1 MADHKYIGLQ
11 GILDLLGG
19 AKKQHG
25 QEYICTCP
33 AHSDHKP
40 SLWVSEGQK
49 GIIMKC
55 RANKCSTEDICRAI
69 GIEMSQLFRD
79 PLPKGGSG
87 QKKAAGKPAPAQAT
101 APARSEEKVKTFDS
115 YEAAYGWIGQL
126 VKVYPYTNGNGQLL
140 FEVARIKQS
149 DGDKTFRQ
157 HRPADPSKGK
167 FPIVLNVPAEIRQGV
182 LYRQV
187 EVNAAVRDGRTVYV
201 VEGEKDADTMAEMGY
216 VATTCPGGAKSWT
229 QAHSDNLNGADV
241 VILPDNDDVG
251 YEHGEQVASMTV
263 PIARRVRL
271 VKLKDA
277 YPELPHK
284 GDISDLCEL
293 VGRETARKIL
303 ERAVGAAAP
312 VKVDLYRLAK
322 AAYGRIPGYCIQDG
336 CICQNTEHGPKV
348 LGTFVAL
355 PVSEVTLDDGVQV
368 TKKLEIAGWTAHGK
382 PLERLYVEMD
392 KFSSMSWAA
401 NSWGLAANIMPG
413 TTVKDKLRAVIAAAG
428 AQVATQHTIY
438 AHTGWRKIGGKWA
451 YLYDGGCIGAE
462 GVEVSMDKG
471 MSIYNLGAIREG
483 TDALEAAFSSL
494 SLIDMINKRI
504 SVPLAGLMYLAPLRE
519 FLEQAGTPPAFTAM
533 LKGGTGTHKSTV
545 AALFLSHF
553 GDFRYDR
560 LPANFHD
567 TTNAIRRKSFM
578 LKDMPL
584 VVDDYH
590 PTASMQERRK
600 MEASA
605 QNLSRAFGDN
615 ADRGRL
621 ASDLTLQSAM
631 PPRAIALMTGE
642 EVPDIGESGVNRFY
656 LMEVEKGDVPF
667 TEEFTNMQ
675 RIARAGDLRQA
686 MRGYIEWMLPRA
698 DGMSAILGE
707 LFYSY
712 QEKARTIMAGSGIHD
727 RAAPAVAHIMIGLT
741 MMLEYFESVGL
752 MDHEG
757 AESRLNEYWQIVTD
771 NSRRQ
776 AGKMNEDKPVQM
788 YMRAVREMIAS
799 RKVNVV
805 DLITTD
811 GEVLKSDR
819 DVVGFRDGQYYYF
832 LAGTLWGAVVKFYS
846 DQQRVIAANEREIL
860 RMLKD
865 EGIVTPDSDGKTTK
879 LKRIRPGEGPKR
891 LLWIPRW
898 QIDGTKPPEQQ
909 TFEEVDKSEI
919 PDEMK

>member
-1 MADHKYIGLQ
+1 M
-11 GILDLLGG
+11 DLLGG

-33 AHSDHKP
+33 AHNDHKP

-87 QKKAAGKPAPAQAT
+87 QKKAEGKPAPAQAP

-140 FEVARIKQS
+140 FEVARIRLS

-167 FPIVLNVPAEIRQGV
+167 FPIILNVPAEIRAGV

-187 EVNAAVRDGRTVYV
+187 EVNQAVKDGRTVYV

-216 VATTCPGGAKSWT
+216 TATTCPGGAKSWT
-229 QAHSDNLNGADV
+229 QAHSENLRGADV
-241 VILPDNDDVG
+241 VILPDND
-251 YEHGEQVASMTV
+251 EPGEGHAQQVAELT
-263 PIARRVRL
+263 ITLAKRIRV
-271 VKLKDA
+271 VKLKDY
-277 YPELPHK
+277 YPKLPHK
-284 GDISDLCEL
+284 GDISDLKDI
-293 VGRETARKIL
+293 VGREKAKEIL
-303 ERAVGAAAP
+303 DKAVEKAQP
-312 VKVDLYRLAK
+312 LQIDLYRLAM
-322 AAYGRIPGYCIQDG
+322 AAYNQISGYCIYNG
-336 CICQNTEHGPKV
+336 CTCQNTENGPKI

-355 PVSEVTLDDGVQV
+355 PISEVTLDDGVQV
-368 TKKLEIAGWTAHGK
+368 TKKLEIAGWSSKGK
-382 PLERLYVEMD
+382 PMERLYIDMD
-392 KFSSMSWAA
+392 KFSGMSWAA

-413 TTVKDKLRAVIAAAG
+413 TTVKDKLRAVITAAG

-438 AHTGWRKIGGKWA
+438 AHTGWRQIEGKWA
-451 YLYDGGCIGAE
+451 YLYDGGAIGAE

-471 MSIYNLGAIREG
+471 LSMYGFGKLPKGL
-483 TDALEAAFSSL
+483 DLFEAAYESL
-494 SLIDMINKRI
+494 GLTDLVKKSL
-504 SVPLAGLMYLAPLRE
+504 SVPLLGLMYLAPLRE
-519 FLEQAGTPPAFTAM
+519 FQERAGISPSFITM
-533 LKGGTGTHKSTV
+533 LKGGTSVHKSTL
-545 AALFLSHF
+545 ATLFLSHF
-553 GDFRYDR
+553 GDFKSDTV
-560 LPANFHD
+560 PANFHD
-567 TTNAIRRKSFM
+567 TTNAIRRKAFI

-584 VVDDYH
+584 LIDDYH
-590 PTASMQERRK
+590 PASSMQERRK
-600 MEASA
+600 MEAIA

-621 ASDLTLQSAM
+621 TSDLTLQAAM
-631 PPRAIALMTGE
+631 PPRGVALMTGE
-642 EVPDIGESGVNRFY
+642 ELPDIGESGINRFY
-656 LMEVEKGDVPF
+656 LMEVEKDDVALNDDL
-667 TEEFTNMQ
+667 TNYQ
-675 RIARAGDLRQA
+675 RMAKAGDLRQA

-698 DGMSAILGE
+698 DGMSAILEE

-712 QEKARTIMAGSGIHD
+712 RDKARRILTGSGAHD

-741 MMLEYFESVGL
+741 MMLEYFEDLGVI
-752 MDHEG
+752 DHEG
-757 AESRLNEYWQIVTD
+757 EETRLEEYWRIVTD
-771 NSRRQ
+771 NALKQ
-776 AGKMNEDKPVQM
+776 AGHMKEEKPVQM
-788 YMRAVREMIAS
+788 YMRAVKEMIAS
-799 RKVNVV
+799 RKVNVIDV
-805 DLITTD
+805 RENG

-819 DVVGFRDGQYYYF
+819 DVVGFKDGQYYYF
-832 LAGTLWGAVVKFYS
+832 FAGTLWGAVVKFYA

-865 EGIVTPDSDGKTTK
+865 EGICTPDSEGKITR
-879 LKRIRPGEGPKR
+879 LKRIGVGEGPKR
-891 LLWIPRW
+891 VLWMPRW

-909 TFEEVDKSEI
+909 TFEEVDKSDI